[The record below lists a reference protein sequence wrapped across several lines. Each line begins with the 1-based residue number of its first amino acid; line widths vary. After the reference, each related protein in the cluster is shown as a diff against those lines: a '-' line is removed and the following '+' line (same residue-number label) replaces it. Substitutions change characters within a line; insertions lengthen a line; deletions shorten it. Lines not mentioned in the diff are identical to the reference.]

1 MRALPLLLLVACVEY
16 GVNGKTA
23 PPAGEAEE
31 GAPAIRVEPAALAF
45 GDVPV
50 GGASAPATVTVHNDG
65 DAPLGLEPV
74 VLAEPS
80 APFTLTSLESTLLP
94 PGGSTTFTVTFLP
107 DVSGAFATD
116 ALVRSDDADT
126 PELPVALTGGG
137 VAGDLTVEPAL
148 HDFGT
153 LDCQA
158 TDAVDVTIR
167 NDGVAAVRVAELTY
181 TTAGTELSLDAREA
195 DNGALPW
202 VLAPGEQRVVTVN
215 YAPTDDVADEGYV
228 TVVSDDPDEGTLFA
242 NQIGNARAWE
252 GFSTGWYIVDDG
264 TNYETTSNPSYT
276 VEYHGDRDGYWY
288 EPSGARGLIGSADPA
303 GDFAILRDY
312 IIARAGAPT
321 PVTGPLT
328 FRTSS
333 TVPSLTYASYSY
345 VLCDFWIDTGDD
357 PNLYEV
363 STGAVDDGVLVLL
376 NGEIVGDVILGGT
389 GRWTLSMARPGE
401 VNSLVV
407 ILMDNAAVDKY
418 LLDLAFLRDGVI
430 VSG

>member
-1 MRALPLLLLVACVEY
+1 MRALPLLVLAACVEY
-16 GVNGKTA
+16 DVNGKSV
-23 PPAGEAEE
+23 PPAPGEEE
-31 GAPAIRVEPAALAF
+31 GVPAIRVAPGAVDF
-45 GDVPV
+45 GYVAV
-50 GGASAPATVTVHNDG
+50 GGTSDPAVVTVYNDG
-65 DAPLGLEPV
+65 DAPLGLDPV
-74 VLAEPS
+74 VLADAT
-80 APFTLTSLESTLLP
+80 APFAVTALGSSLLP
-94 PGGSTTFTVTFLP
+94 PGASTTFTVTFLP
-107 DVSGAFATD
+107 DLPGLSGTD
-116 ALVRSDDADT
+116 ALVRSDDPDT
-126 PELPVALTGGG
+126 AEVALALTGGG
-137 VAGDLTVEPAL
+137 VAGDLTVTPAL

-153 LDCQA
+153 LEYQA
-158 TDAVDVTIR
+158 TDAVDVMIR
-167 NDGVAAVRVAELTY
+167 NDGDAPITVSDLTY
-181 TTAGTELSLDAREA
+181 TSPGTELTFDAREGE
-195 DNGALPW
+195 NGALPW
-202 VLAPGEQRVVTVN
+202 TLSPGDARVVTVT

-228 TVVSDDPDEGTLFA
+228 TVVSDDPDEAYVYA

-252 GFSTGWYIVDDG
+252 GFSTGWYIVDDS

-288 EPSGARGLIGSADPA
+288 EPSGAHGLIGSADPEA
-303 GDFAILRDY
+303 DFAILRDY
-312 IIARAGAPT
+312 VIARAGAPT

-345 VLCDFWIDTGDD
+345 VLCDFWIGAGDD

-376 NGEIVGDVILGGT
+376 NGEIVGDVILGSS
-389 GRWTLSMARPGE
+389 GRWTLTMARPGE

-418 LLDLAFLRDGVI
+418 LVDLAFYRDGAI